1 LDLSARPH
9 PPRDRGLFRGLR
21 RLTYGTRDPG
31 VLRAR
36 GFVPAKVARP
46 DLAASKPSLED
57 DDREGSEEA
66 CTLSSRIRS

>member
-1 LDLSARPH
+1 MDPSAGPH
-9 PPRDRGLFRGLR
+9 PSREMRLLRGLR
-21 RLTYGTRDPG
+21 RPTSGTRDPG

-36 GFVPAKVARP
+36 GFVPDKVARP

-66 CTLSSRIRS
+66 CTLRSRIRS